1 MQTKARFFDIEKF
14 GKGDKQFNKAVF
26 LDLETMDKIGM
37 MINDEEVANLAP
49 SLGKD
54 GILSLAL
61 VAKGYDYS
69 AKFKQFKVAA

>member
-14 GKGDKQFNKAVF
+14 GKEQQHKKAVF
-26 LDLETMDKIGM
+26 IDLETMDKIGM
-37 MINDEEVANLAP
+37 MINDEEVSNLGP

-54 GILSLAL
+54 GILSIAL

-69 AKFKQFKVAA
+69 AKFKGFKVTS